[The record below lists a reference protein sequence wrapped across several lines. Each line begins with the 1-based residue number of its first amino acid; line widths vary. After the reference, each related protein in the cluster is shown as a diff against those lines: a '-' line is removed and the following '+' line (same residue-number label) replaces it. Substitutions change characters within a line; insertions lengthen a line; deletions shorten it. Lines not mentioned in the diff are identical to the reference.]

1 MTKDGS
7 FLLPDLM
14 ISDAAKEKGPLT
26 PNKTSALAAKLSPYK
41 FNDLNENLGSFGILT
56 SPHNK
61 VNFLTGAK
69 ALNWL
74 NDVKSVLNNNNNYNK
89 FYPSFLFFLGGLLC
103 VNLSKAISVRGIQK
117 SSKTMFNFIFTFIL
131 DEDFKFT
138 LILNLISRAMA
149 FLFIFFSH
157 FARCL
162 V

>member
-26 PNKTSALAAKLSPYK
+26 PNKNSALAAKLSPYK

-69 ALNWL
+69 ALN
-74 NDVKSVLNNNNNYNK
+74 
-89 FYPSFLFFLGGLLC
+89 
-103 VNLSKAISVRGIQK
+103 
-117 SSKTMFNFIFTFIL
+117 
-131 DEDFKFT
+131 
-138 LILNLISRAMA
+138 
-149 FLFIFFSH
+149 
-157 FARCL
+157 
-162 V
+162 